1 MGALRARLRRL
12 PDLRDDK
19 GAPAIEL
26 AAALPLTLFVI
37 FFAYQAWISSTTV
50 ERVENIARTGARE
63 ASQDYSP
70 GECRAY
76 ALETKPGWINDYEV
90 EGGPTT
96 VGGTDA
102 VYCRVRAKLPL
113 LWKGIPLDY
122 TVTRTYTL
130 PLG

>member
-1 MGALRARLRRL
+1 MGASGTRPRGPRGDR
-12 PDLRDDK
+12 
-19 GAPAIEL
+19 GATALEF
-26 AAALPLTLFVI
+26 AAALPLALFVI
-37 FFAYQAWISSTTV
+37 FFAYQAWVASTTV

-70 GECRAY
+70 DECRRY
-76 ALETKPGWINDYEV
+76 ALNTKPHWISDYEV
-90 EGGPTT
+90 EGGATT
-96 VGGTDA
+96 VDGTDA
-102 VYCRVRAKLPL
+102 VYCRVKAKLPL

>member
-1 MGALRARLRRL
+1 MGALRARPRG
-12 PDLRDDK
+12 PQDDR
-19 GAPAIEL
+19 GATAFEF
-26 AAALPLTLFVI
+26 AAALPLALFVI
-37 FFAYQAWISSTTV
+37 FFAYQLWVSSTTV

-70 GECRAY
+70 GECRSY
-76 ALETKPGWINDYEV
+76 ALDSKPGWINDYQV
-90 EGGPTT
+90 EGGATT
-96 VGGTDA
+96 VDGTDA

-113 LWKGIPLDY
+113 LWKGIPLDF